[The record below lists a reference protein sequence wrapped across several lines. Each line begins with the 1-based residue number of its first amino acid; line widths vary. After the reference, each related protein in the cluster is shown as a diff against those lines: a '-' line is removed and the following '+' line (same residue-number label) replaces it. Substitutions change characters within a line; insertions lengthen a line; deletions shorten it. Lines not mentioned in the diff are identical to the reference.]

1 MRSSLPHQTP
11 KWWFHTLYV
20 LGEPAVPDF
29 TPIDAAFVDG
39 PRLLGY
45 ALEPAEVEP
54 GGVVYLT
61 LRWQTLAPLAA
72 DYTVFTHL
80 LSPAGEL
87 IAQSDSQ
94 PVGGTRPTTTWAVG
108 EEIVDR
114 YALLVPAGTPAGDY
128 TVQVGLYDW
137 RTGARL
143 PLDAPGAPEHL
154 ILGTIRIV
162 P

>member
-1 MRSSLPHQTP
+1 
-11 KWWFHTLYV
+11 
-20 LGEPAVPDF
+20 VPDF

-61 LRWQTLAPLAA
+61 LRWQAPAPLAA

-137 RTGARL
+137 RTGVRL
-143 PLDAPGAPEHL
+143 PLDAHGAPEHL
-154 ILGTIRIV
+154 ILGTIRTV